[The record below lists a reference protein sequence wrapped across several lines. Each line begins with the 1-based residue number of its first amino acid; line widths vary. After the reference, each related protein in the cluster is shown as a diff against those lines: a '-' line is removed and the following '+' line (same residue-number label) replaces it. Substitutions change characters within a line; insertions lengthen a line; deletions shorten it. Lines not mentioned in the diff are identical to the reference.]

1 MTLIDTGP
9 LVALLD
15 RGEADHVRVAKTLGV
30 LPGRLVTTW
39 PVLTE
44 AMYLM
49 HRAGGWA
56 GQHHLW
62 ALVLSER
69 LEVVD
74 LKEVVPRMH
83 VLMAKYQDTPM
94 GLADGSLVAAA
105 EFTGCHR
112 VFTLDSDFGVYRIH
126 DPAAFDLV

>member
-74 LKEVVPRMH
+74 LKETSMAVPARGRNEKSAWRREEALRLRS
-83 VLMAKYQDTPM
+83 V
-94 GLADGSLVAAA
+94 SLWCCEPVR
-105 EFTGCHR
+105 ETE
-112 VFTLDSDFGVYRIH
+112 SDPVE
-126 DPAAFDLV
+126 P